1 MLVTGG
7 RIINLASMLSFLGG
21 FNTTAYTASKH
32 AVMGLTRVM
41 ASEWGHLW
49 INVNA
54 IAADDLNAFHE
65 MREQGYLS
73 DRYLLYGHKSRC
85 ELYGNHRPIN
95 KGVQTLALGLCVGLY
110 NILLTF
116 FKPQLNTVIIRCV
129 VFGYGPFL

>member
-1 MLVTGG
+1 MLILGG
-7 RIINLASMLSFLGG
+7 QIINLASMLSFLG
-21 FNTTAYTASKH
+21 ASIPPTASKH

-41 ASEWGHLW
+41 ASEWGHLG

-65 MREQGYLS
+65 MREEGYLS
-73 DRYLLYGHKSRC
+73 DQYLLYGHKSRC
-85 ELYGNHRPIN
+85 ELYGNYRPIN
-95 KGVQTLALGLCVGLY
+95 KSVQALALGLCVGLH